1 MPVDSGEI
9 LAVVAVLQS
18 DAQELAKWLKTLDS
32 GSGEDRPVVSLSK
45 GSNDGVKESGV
56 WRIP

>member
-18 DAQELAKWLKTLDS
+18 DAQELAKWLKTLDF
-32 GSGEDRPVVSLSK
+32 GSGEDLS
-45 GSNDGVKESGV
+45 
-56 WRIP
+56 